1 MNFPSKGATMKNY
14 VHKPHPHIELR
25 KKHAPKPKAPK
36 EGPVARFNSML
47 GEKITKSVGTMW
59 CAYAFAIIA
68 FISLPE
74 AIHTGTSA
82 LISWIAQTFL
92 QLVLLSI
99 IMVGQKVEGASADN
113 RADDTYKDA
122 EAILY
127 EALEI
132 QKHLLAQD
140 ALLQRLIDTYQ
151 DQQKPGAEHEKGD
164 ANA

>member
-1 MNFPSKGATMKNY
+1 MKIY
-14 VHKPHPHIELR
+14 EHHPHPHIELR
-25 KKHAPKPKAPK
+25 KKHAPKPKAPQ
-36 EGPVARFNSML
+36 ESPVARFNSYL
-47 GEKITKSVGTMW
+47 GERITKSVGTMW

-68 FISLPE
+68 LISLPE

-99 IMVGQKVEGASADN
+99 IMVGQKVEGAAADD

-132 QKHLLAQD
+132 QKHLQAQD
-140 ALLQRLIDTYQ
+140 SLLQKLIDTYQ
-151 DQQKPGAEHEKGD
+151 NPAKPESGT
-164 ANA
+164 

>member
-1 MNFPSKGATMKNY
+1 MKIYKHN
-14 VHKPHPHIELR
+14 PHPQIELR
-25 KKHAPKPKAPK
+25 KKHAPKPKAPQ
-36 EGPVARFNSML
+36 EGPVARFNSFL
-47 GEKITKSVGTMW
+47 GERITKSVGTMW

-68 FISLPE
+68 LISLPE

-99 IMVGQKVEGASADN
+99 IMVGQKVEGAAADV

-132 QKHLLAQD
+132 QKHLQAQD
-140 ALLQRLIDTYQ
+140 ALLQKLIDTYQ
-151 DQQKPGAEHEKGD
+151 NPDKPESGA
-164 ANA
+164 